1 MITRSLDIIIVNT
14 RVPKVPKVQNLDV
27 PLSGCNTECGKRPQL
42 LNWSHFWRPTTN
54 FPPFRSASHC
64 YVTLCHT
71 AMSHYV
77 TLVINGFP
85 R

>member
-27 PLSGCNTECGKRPQL
+27 PLSGCNTECGKG
-42 LNWSHFWRPTTN
+42 LNCQTAHTFGNLQQISHL
-54 FPPFRSASHC
+54 SAPR
-64 YVTLCHT
+64 HT
-71 AMSHYV
+71 AMSHCV

>member
-54 FPPFRSASHC
+54 FPPFRSGTTSASGPPPH
-64 YVTLCHT
+64 
-71 AMSHYV
+71 
-77 TLVINGFP
+77 VIKDFP